1 MTPRAQ
7 LPKSKG
13 SAESVTRPV
22 RRVGEGPTPC
32 WVCGRDGH
40 RYGDCPKKKKNVVCG
55 VCGSQAHPPHTCPQR
70 YFPEFRTGNF
80 GAWRNQPRNATYVRS
95 SGNRKAASTTRG
107 ENPRLEGDSMRA
119 MSGSTERTSEE
130 SGAQAL
136 LIRALP
142 SETLLGLAQRIS
154 SKCESLPT
162 QDPTHRKLKYY
173 VKIGDHDAV
182 ALLDTGATHSF
193 LHLQTAKKWKLALRE
208 RPPMSV
214 GFFNKESMLIRHE
227 VTTWVTMGSQRRRWT
242 FLVLGVAADLVVL
255 GLDII
260 RAWHLV
266 VDPRSLALYIP
277 RVGKQVD
284 FLGVT
289 AKQTQRDG
297 PRRCWMWTGQ
307 SQSPSIK
314 GSSSHG
320 TGLGDVVVKSP
331 TVDGK
336 YHFLAGENSDVQVYT
351 VTASSLEEEEAMQ
364 TFLASAPKDLKELV
378 MYMKIMNI

>member
-193 LHLQTAKKWKLALRE
+193 FTPADGE
-208 RPPMSV
+208 
-214 GFFNKESMLIRHE
+214 E
-227 VTTWVTMGSQRRRWT
+227 VET
-242 FLVLGVAADLVVL
+242 GVAGEAPDVSRLL
-255 GLDII
+255 QQGIHAYPT
-260 RAWHLV
+260 RGN
-266 VDPRSLALYIP
+266 Y
-277 RVGKQVD
+277 VGD
-284 FLGVT
+284 
-289 AKQTQRDG
+289 DG
-297 PRRCWMWTGQ
+297 F
-307 SQSPSIK
+307 
-314 GSSSHG
+314 
-320 TGLGDVVVKSP
+320 P
-331 TVDGK
+331 T
-336 YHFLAGENSDVQVYT
+336 
-351 VTASSLEEEEAMQ
+351 EAMDFPGARGCSRLGGVGSRHYQ
-364 TFLASAPKDLKELV
+364 GMAPSSRPKELGIV
-378 MYMKIMNI
+378 HTSGRQAGRLPGGHSKADPERWAQEVLDVDWAEPVTKHQGFVKPWYRVRGCGRKIPYGRW